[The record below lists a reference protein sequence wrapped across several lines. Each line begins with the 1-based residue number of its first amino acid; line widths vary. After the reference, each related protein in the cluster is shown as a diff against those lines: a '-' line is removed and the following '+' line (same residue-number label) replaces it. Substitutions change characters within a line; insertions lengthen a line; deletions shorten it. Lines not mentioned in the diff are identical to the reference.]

1 MNAFDIFMVLAL
13 GSLAG
18 TGIGLTIGSLVKK
31 RGTRTS
37 IILRHEIFM
46 NLALVVVCS
55 GICVA
60 CLAWLSLV

>member
-1 MNAFDIFMVLAL
+1 MNAFNIFMVLAL

-18 TGIGLTIGSLVKK
+18 TGIGLTIGSLVEK
-31 RGTRTS
+31 RGTRTL
-37 IILRHEIFM
+37 IVLRHEIFM
-46 NLALVVVCS
+46 NLVLVVVCS